1 MLFLRWNDTK
11 QDGERSESQI
21 KEERKLK
28 LSRYGQKTTI
38 SFNAEEEYAEL
49 YTANSAWMMKMDNL
63 MSENPE
69 QFKATDTEEAD
80 GVIVAK
86 KYTFPKRFL
95 NLRRKDSK
103 TAILEEKKGALVQRP
118 HRENTIE

>member
-1 MLFLRWNDTK
+1 
-11 QDGERSESQI
+11 
-21 KEERKLK
+21 
-28 LSRYGQKTTI
+28 
-38 SFNAEEEYAEL
+38 
-49 YTANSAWMMKMDNL
+49 MKMDNL